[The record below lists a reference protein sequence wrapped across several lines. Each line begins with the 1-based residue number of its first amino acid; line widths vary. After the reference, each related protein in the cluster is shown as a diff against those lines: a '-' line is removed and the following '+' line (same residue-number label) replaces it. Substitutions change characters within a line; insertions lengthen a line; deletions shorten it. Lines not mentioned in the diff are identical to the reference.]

1 MRSVFYNFT
10 IFDAVQRKDW
20 VFVSVNVKCVAQ
32 TFSLRP
38 AQCIVDCPFQ
48 IGWIPERKIGSVC
61 RDSFVGFGTKKTGK
75 YFFNLKQELAWK
87 QLVDFGCA
95 DAI

>member
-10 IFDAVQRKDW
+10 IFDAVQREDR
-20 VFVSVNVKCVAQ
+20 VFIPVDVKGIAQ

-48 IGWIPERKIGSVC
+48 IGWIPIREVGSVC
-61 RDSFVGFGTKKTGK
+61 HDFFIGFRSKETRK
-75 YFFNLKQELAWK
+75 YFFNLKQKPAWK
-87 QLVDFGCA
+87 
-95 DAI
+95 